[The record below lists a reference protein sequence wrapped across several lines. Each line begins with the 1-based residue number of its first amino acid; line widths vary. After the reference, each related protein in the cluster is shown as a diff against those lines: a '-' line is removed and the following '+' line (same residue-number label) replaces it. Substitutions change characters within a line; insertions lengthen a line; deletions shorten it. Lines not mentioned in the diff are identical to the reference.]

1 MFTKHLTLVLL
12 NKRKTQTQIGYGH
25 CHLFGFY
32 FLLLFDCK
40 WWMTSL
46 PKIMLGTFSRKM
58 LENISFIRLIF
69 CKIHG
74 IRRDRA
80 NNFRFY
86 FDSFFFLLTSVDFA
100 VNSSMSW
107 YNSKKELYFKFNVL
121 NVAVRSWS
129 TSSTLLFLL

>member
-1 MFTKHLTLVLL
+1 
-12 NKRKTQTQIGYGH
+12 
-25 CHLFGFY
+25 
-32 FLLLFDCK
+32 
-40 WWMTSL
+40 
-46 PKIMLGTFSRKM
+46 MLGTFLRKM

-107 YNSKKELYFKFNVL
+107 YDSKKELYFKFNVL